1 MMSKEETEKTFRAW
15 STYHGLFLHF
25 TSGYDFK
32 KYSGKGKWNNLES
45 MEKHFSKHESNG
57 LYSSQRM
64 IFKKLGMEFE
74 SRPDLVYFFL
84 SQFTVGNWYPTIFD
98 SEVFEAYKS
107 KMNNFNQ
114 LIRYDTEE
122 IRIYMDEY
130 DQEFN
135 QLFRLDGINHPGI
148 MKLVLSDS
156 ISIETFTVLDIVL
169 EFTQRIDMRLGD
181 PLWEKLSKLS
191 KDYRPF
197 LSIDAYGLSAM
208 ILRILTKGKDEN

>member
-15 STYHGLFLHF
+15 STYHGLYLHF

-32 KYSGKGKWNNLES
+32 KYSGRGKWNNLES

-64 IFKKLGMEFE
+64 IFKKLGMQFP
-74 SRPDLVYFFL
+74 SRPELIYFFL
-84 SQFTVGNWYPTIFD
+84 SQFTAGNWYPTKFD
-98 SEVFEAYKS
+98 SYLYDEYQN

-114 LIRYDTEE
+114 LIKHDTEE
-122 IRIYMDEY
+122 IRIYMEEY
-130 DQEFN
+130 ELGFN
-135 QLFRLDGINHPGI
+135 KLFTLDGINHPGI

-156 ISIETFTVLDIVL
+156 ISIETFTVLDIIL
-169 EFTQRIDMRLGD
+169 EFTKRIDMRLSD
-181 PLWEKLSKLS
+181 PLWDKISKLS

-197 LSIDAYGLSAM
+197 LSIDAYGLSSM
-208 ILRILTKGKDEN
+208 ILRILTKG